1 MSNGQFVNG
10 KELFRLICEYQDT
23 GDKKV
28 YLNII
33 ENYTEMIRRYLMK
46 HQFNKYDD
54 MRKSEMKS
62 IALYNFCKQGH
73 KFNRERSQNPFAY
86 YTQMIK
92 NSIYQALNEHNDKE
106 QFESSIPYIEQFDAP
121 SDFRTEFVEPDG
133 DYEERPVSS
142 NLYDENLAAKLKMI
156 NSFKNNKV
164 FTIFELERFTVLE
177 KQYYTYVYNRDA
189 DEDLNVLLRE
199 RSGLRVKKEEDI
211 NIFE

>member
-1 MSNGQFVNG
+1 MSGEQFVNG

-23 GDKKV
+23 GNNKT
-28 YLNII
+28 YLKII

-62 IALYNFCKQGH
+62 VALYNFCKQGH
-73 KFNRERSQNPFAY
+73 KFNREKSQNPFAY

-142 NLYDENLAAKLKMI
+142 NLYDEDLSAKLKML
-156 NSFKNNKV
+156 NSFKNKKV
-164 FTIFELERFTVLE
+164 FTIFELTRFTVLD
-177 KQYYTYVYNRDA
+177 KRYYKEVYENDA
-189 DEDLNVLLRE
+189 DQVLKKLLDE
-199 RSGLRVKKEEDI
+199 KSGLKVKKEEEV